1 MFSIVRT
8 DAAEILLHPQRL
20 AITRALTQ
28 SELTTKQL
36 AERLSDIP
44 QATLYRHLALLLD
57 AGIISVVAERKVRGT
72 QERTY
77 GLGPKAVLTQEAFRT
92 ATPEDHYRYF
102 ATYVA
107 GLLDHF
113 GGYVRRPDIDLEAD
127 GVGYRDHV
135 LNLTDGELRELLAD
149 IRAAIASRLDNAPA
163 PGRVPRLLSTIT
175 LPIDHPTGDPK

>member
-8 DAAEILLHPQRL
+8 DAAEILLNPQRL

-44 QATLYRHLALLLD
+44 QATLYRHLALLLE

-77 GLGPKAVLTQEAFRT
+77 GLGPSAVLTEEAFRD

-102 ATYVA
+102 TTYVA
-107 GLLDHF
+107 GLLDQF
-113 GGYVRRPDIDLEAD
+113 GAYTRRPGIDLGAD

-135 LNLTDGELRELLAD
+135 LNLTDGELRELLAE
-149 IRAAIASRLDNAPA
+149 IRGAIAARADNAPT
-163 PGRVPRLLSTIT
+163 PERTPRLLSTIT
-175 LPIDHPTGDPK
+175 IPLDHHLGDTK